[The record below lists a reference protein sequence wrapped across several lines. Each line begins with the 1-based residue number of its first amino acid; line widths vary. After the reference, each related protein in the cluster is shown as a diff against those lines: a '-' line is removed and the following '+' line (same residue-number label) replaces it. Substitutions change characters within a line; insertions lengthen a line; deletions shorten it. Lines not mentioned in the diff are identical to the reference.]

1 MRKLAAV
8 FLEKRGLQIREKN
21 FRCRSGEIDLIAQDE
36 RYLVFV
42 EVKYRKNGSKWKFFC
57 GGRDEKKQ
65 RIIEQSGRCFTWL
78 YPWMYREFPPC
89 RFDVSRELTDE
100 KIHWIKNAFDF
111 CR

>member
-1 MRKLAAV
+1 M

-42 EVKYRKNGSKWKFFC
+42 EVKYRKNGRSGSSFAAV
-57 GGRDEKKQ
+57 GREKQ
-65 RIIEQSGRCFTWL
+65 RIISRVAMFFLAVHG
-78 YPWMYREFPPC
+78 YREFPPC
-89 RFDVSRELTDE
+89 RFDVVGIDGE

>member
-1 MRKLAAV
+1 M

-42 EVKYRKNGSKWKFFC
+42 EVKYRKNGRSGSSFAAV
-57 GGRDEKKQ
+57 GREKQ
-65 RIIEQSGRCFTWL
+65 RMFYLAVHG
-78 YPWMYREFPPC
+78 YREFPPC
-89 RFDVSRELTDE
+89 RFDVVGIDGE